1 MLLLV
6 LLIDDVDEL
15 FLFLVLVLVLFLVL
29 VLTEFKQ
36 C

>member
-15 FLFLVLVLVLFLVL
+15 FLFLVLVLVL
-29 VLTEFKQ
+29 TEFNQ